1 MKKKTEVDNDRRRAL
16 KALGGSVV
24 AGTVV
29 AATATAGAAQAS
41 TPVDVSSQDSK
52 SLNGYH
58 ETQHIRDYYD
68 SL

>member
-1 MKKKTEVDNDRRRAL
+1 MKNKSEVDNQRRQAL

-29 AATATAGAAQAS
+29 ATVAGTAQAS
-41 TPVDVSSQDSK
+41 TQAVDVPSK
-52 SLNGYH
+52 ESKAPKGYH